1 MSLPAKDEGKVRLIN
16 KVVNQFASSMKHKP
30 FINDMDKARTLGFI
44 ATLRDVI
51 TQHGSKPIKRTPPYE
66 PLSLTPITE
75 EQREQSRIEISKV
88 RDHLKKGRTNELD
101 DTED

>member
-1 MSLPAKDEGKVRLIN
+1 MSLPAKGEGKLREIN
-16 KVVNQFASSMKHKP
+16 KLVNQFASSIRHKP
-30 FINDMDKARTLGFI
+30 FNNDIDKARTLGFI
-44 ATLRDVI
+44 ASLRDVI
-51 TQHGSKPIKRTPPYE
+51 TSHGSKPIKRTPSYE

-101 DTED
+101 DTES